1 MTFEQ
6 KKAYMKA
13 AVTPTMKPIFQTFD
27 GKKFKTFNCVIVP
40 RRGRRRPQVQDA
52 EQ

>member
-1 MTFEQ
+1 MTYEQ

-13 AVTPTMKPIFQTFD
+13 AVAPTMKPIFQAFD
-27 GKKFKTFNCVIVP
+27 AKKFKNVRLQDVP
-40 RRGRRRPQVQDA
+40 RQGRRRPQVQDA